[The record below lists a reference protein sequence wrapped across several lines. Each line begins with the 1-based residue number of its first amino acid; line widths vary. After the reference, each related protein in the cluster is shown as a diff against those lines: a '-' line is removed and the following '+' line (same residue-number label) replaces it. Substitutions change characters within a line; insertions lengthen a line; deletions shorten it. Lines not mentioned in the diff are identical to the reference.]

1 MKITLLLKSY
11 PWLLS
16 MRFFFQV
23 IFYNITAL
31 HTFSL
36 DISYCLHKGYW
47 TVSLK
52 IFASL
57 ISHSSKVKSI
67 FRSLLFSL
75 FCNTPV
81 FLLRQVNLHRLNL
94 QDLALM
100 FSLFKTLFKKCSQTF
115 FLTANSSVRKQFP
128 NMLHTLG
135 YNQYFY

>member
-11 PWLLS
+11 LWLLS

-31 HTFSL
+31 HTFIL
-36 DISYCLHKGYW
+36 DISYFLHKDYW

-57 ISHSSKVKSI
+57 ISHSSKVKPI

-100 FSLFKTLFKKCSQTF
+100 FSLFKILFKKMFIDIFPHSQLLSQKTI
-115 FLTANSSVRKQFP
+115 S
-128 NMLHTLG
+128 
-135 YNQYFY
+135 